1 MANTS
6 AIERLK
12 KILALEQKQGYRN
25 KAVIGGLERL
35 SERWIEDA
43 QQEASNDYQRSL
55 VLKIVGALQAYGKL
69 DAPSARHEATTAILA
84 LTDLWSAEPPEGFEA
99 ESVAEV
105 RRDVEVKPEARVEAQ
120 RPASAERPVPAAQPA
135 APPRAAPM
143 KPPSPPPLPPAYAG
157 TRATPVGTASLNASV
172 SRLPGVGPRHSTLL
186 GKMGVHTVG
195 DLLWLLPRRYND
207 FSAMKPIYQLRQG
220 DEITILA
227 NLWDLKTRRLPG
239 RDSAIVTGTLS
250 DSTATIEATWFNQL
264 VTRQLRPGQIGRA
277 HV

>member
-43 QQEASNDYQRSL
+43 QLEASNDYQRSL

-69 DAPSARHEATTAILA
+69 DDPSARHEATTEILA

-99 ESVAEV
+99 ESEAEV
-105 RRDVEVKPEARVEAQ
+105 WRETKVEPEARVETQ
-120 RPASAERPVPAAQPA
+120 RPAFVERPTPAAQLPA
-135 APPRAAPM
+135 PQRSVPM
-143 KPPSPPPLPPAYAG
+143 KPASPPPSLPPAYAG

-220 DEITILA
+220 EEITILA

-239 RDSAIVTGTLS
+239 RDSAIVTGILS
-250 DSTATIEATWFNQL
+250 DSTATVSYTH
-264 VTRQLRPGQIGRA
+264 LRPG
-277 HV
+277 